1 MGLTRTFVALC
12 VVAISTLAAHA
23 DWVGNGMIVGEVINS
38 RRDGRT
44 LVFRARILRQ
54 EIADGPRLGG
64 NPLEFSH
71 EGPAGLSLAPG
82 DLVRMQVDGSNG
94 PITVTRLER
103 ATRLEMLRVD
113 GVFAVLVVASLILA
127 GLATA
132 ILVGRLRRRRKT
144 ARRSGAG
151 TDGT

>member
-23 DWVGNGMIVGEVINS
+23 DWYGDGIIVGEVIDS
-38 RRDGRT
+38 RREGST

-54 EIADGPRLGG
+54 EIANGPRLGG
-64 NPLEFSH
+64 NPWEFSH
-71 EGPAGLSLAPG
+71 EGPAGLSLSRG

-113 GVFAVLVVASLILA
+113 GVFAVSVVASMFLA
-127 GLATA
+127 SLAAA

-144 ARRSGAG
+144 AQSSGAG